1 MIQDLSSLIQ
11 KTGTFVCR
19 NYVPP
24 QERGLIF
31 YQTEIY
37 PSEDDLK
44 AELGPTFSQVLFKYI
59 RQKSISETECYK
71 RSNIDRRLFSKIR
84 SDKNYQPNKATV
96 LALIFGL
103 KLTRDEA
110 NHLMKVSGYSLSSSI
125 KRDLVLIYLLRQ
137 QVYDINVV
145 NEVLHSLNLKT
156 LGPK

>member
-1 MIQDLSSLIQ
+1 MKNLAELVQ
-11 KTGTFVCR
+11 KAQSFIDR
-19 NYVPP
+19 NYIAPKVKPMV
-24 QERGLIF
+24 F
-31 YQTEIY
+31 YQMDITPGKI
-37 PSEDDLK
+37 DLE
-44 AELGPTFSQVLFKYI
+44 ADLGPTFSQVLFKYI
-59 RQKSISETECYK
+59 REKGISETECYK